1 MKSVLF
7 IFSFLIAIS
16 SSGTTQTDT
25 AKIHKNPNQGLYRS
39 GTVLISTD
47 NPGKLYF
54 DEKFIFSIK
63 KFNLAKIQGVK
74 PGVHTIAV
82 KTAAD
87 SIRKEITVKKRWK
100 YTGKINADS
109 MIVKER
115 SSTDPLLTKKVHT
128 KLYSYVPKIRG
139 FYNVTQVGLISV
151 GMIATNYT
159 SFSSTDKKDLINAD
173 GYYPLNSISTICG
186 YRFTPRFSMGLGAG
200 FCLMKSGRISFA
212 YYGGNGYD
220 NFGASTYKYGGT
232 VGFFPVFLDFRS
244 DWALK
249 KVSPFY
255 YLDLG
260 LILVHHQDIAQIE
273 YYASYTQQYVT
284 VPIEIP
290 SKIGPYLSTG
300 FGTKIYIY
308 NGLAILPAIEFSYK
322 RLIYYNNG
330 SIYRGYPPS
339 LTFLTLGLVLGISF

>member
-1 MKSVLF
+1 MKRILF
-7 IFSFLIAIS
+7 IIFLLFVNVLSIAA
-16 SSGTTQTDT
+16 QTDT
-25 AKIHKNPNQGLYRS
+25 AKTHKAPNQHLYRS
-39 GTVLISTD
+39 GTIMVITQNS
-47 NPGKLYF
+47 GKLYY
-54 DEKFIFSIK
+54 DDKYIFSIK
-63 KFNLAKIQGVK
+63 KFNLIKIWGIK
-74 PGVHTIAV
+74 PGVHSIAM
-82 KTAAD
+82 KTDSD

-186 YRFTPRFSMGLGAG
+186 YRFSPRFSMGLGAG
-200 FCLMKSGRISFA
+200 FCQMKSGRISFV

-220 NFGASTYKYGGT
+220 NFGPSTYNYGGT

-260 LILVHHQDIAQIE
+260 LILVYHQDIAQIE

-300 FGTKIYIY
+300 FGTKIYIH

-330 SIYRGYPPS
+330 SIYSDYPPS
-339 LTFLTLGLVLGISF
+339 LTFLTLGLVLGVSF